1 MSSSSIDAP
10 KSVLDLLNRLHQKS
24 LGEEAL
30 LKDPNGQYKVMLQGL
45 EPSEMNRVRDE
56 AMKDKFIAL
65 DADKAAFMYNL
76 VRATGAL
83 NVVEAGTSYG
93 VSTVYLAL
101 AVGQNAKAAGKG
113 PGEAKVIGTEHW
125 HEKAQKAR
133 QYWKEAGEA
142 VEPWIELR
150 EGDITVTLQQN
161 MPTIDMVL
169 FDSESAPDYRAK
181 QPNVDLVWTPL
192 VVPTLKVI
200 ESKLKPGAVLLAD
213 NVRSST
219 TGVADGYRE
228 FVSIITAPGS
238 KYKSVTLP
246 FEGGFEMVTYW
257 P

>member
-10 KSVLDLLNRLHQKS
+10 QNVLDLLNRLHQRS
-24 LGEEAL
+24 LDEEAL
-30 LKDPNGQYKVMLQGL
+30 LKDPKGQYKVMLQGL

-83 NVVEAGTSYG
+83 NVIEAGTSYG
-93 VSTVYLAL
+93 VSTIYLAL
-101 AVGQNAKAAGKG
+101 AVGQNAKAAGKR

-125 HEKAQKAR
+125 HEKAEKAR
-133 QYWKEAGEA
+133 QYWKEAGDA

-150 EGDITVTLQQN
+150 EGDITKTLQQN
-161 MPTIDMVL
+161 MPTIDLVL
-169 FDSESAPDYRAK
+169 FDSELTLGMFGKST
-181 QPNVDLVWTPL
+181 NEDLVWTPL
-192 VVPTLKVI
+192 VVPTLRVI

-228 FVSIITAPGS
+228 FFSIITAPGS
-238 KYKSVTLP
+238 KYQSVTLP